1 MPGGCVVT
9 ACEAP
14 TVARDVSTPYLGRL
28 GEEGHVAVVA
38 VNCPVLV
45 NCDARS
51 WHSLASRPGGWWAHR
66 AGAGP
71 AGTAAARTTRPAAA
85 PRRTARSPGRRGGR
99 QRSAWPAQLAVQI

>member
-1 MPGGCVVT
+1 MPGGCVVA

-28 GEEGHVAVVA
+28 GEEGYLAAVA

-51 WHSLASRPGGWWAHR
+51 WHSLASRPGGWGAQR
-66 AGAGP
+66 A
-71 AGTAAARTTRPAAA
+71 RAAA
-85 PRRTARSPGRRGGR
+85 PPRTARPPGRRGGR
-99 QRSAWPAQLAVQI
+99 QRSAWPARWLSRSRASR